1 MDFLGILVIITIL
14 GILIFAFCCCTL
26 SKQADEENKL
36 YEDEESLEKE
46 KYQDSD
52 DSNDPD
58 LWRNNY
64 AKIDKSKYRFFS
76 ISWCSK
82 YA

>member
-1 MDFLGILVIITIL
+1 MDFLGILVIITTIL

-36 YEDEESLEKE
+36 YEHKKSLEKE

-52 DSNDPD
+52 DINDPD
-58 LWRNNY
+58 
-64 AKIDKSKYRFFS
+64 FMEE
-76 ISWCSK
+76 
-82 YA
+82 